1 MNRKKDYKY
10 QTYHI
15 NKSIFTGKLRDRL
28 FEMVL
33 TDDVYH
39 REQFYEDVQ
48 AEIQHKW
55 FQSFLAVVI
64 KGIKNKRIDTAI
76 IKCEV
81 CSRSNTDRA
90 LHC

>member
-1 MNRKKDYKY
+1 MNRKMDYKY

-33 TDDVYH
+33 TDDVHH
-39 REQFYEDVQ
+39 REQLYEDFL
-48 AEIQHKW
+48 AEIQQKW

-64 KGIKNKRIDTAI
+64 KGRKNKRIDTAI
-76 IKCEV
+76 IKGEG
-81 CSRSNTDRA
+81 CS
-90 LHC
+90 